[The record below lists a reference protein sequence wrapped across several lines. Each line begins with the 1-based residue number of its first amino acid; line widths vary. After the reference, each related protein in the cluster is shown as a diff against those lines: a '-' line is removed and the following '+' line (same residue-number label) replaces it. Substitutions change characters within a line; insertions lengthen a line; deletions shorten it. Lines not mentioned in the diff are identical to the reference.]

1 VELRKVKTQVR
12 KMEQSLVRVRIDH
25 FKLLGKTKEDRTDE
39 QRASIQRRNSINE
52 GAYKQHP

>member
-1 VELRKVKTQVR
+1 VKTQVR